1 MKRSGIRVLLAQGE
15 KKAQGVHVR
24 DTSHAHAL
32 SLRVQLDTSI
42 ALSSGTYLSETY
54 LIVPVISQVGDTVVW
69 PANAATPE
77 FIPADVLKLATESR
91 NGHPVV
97 VGHPRDSTGEY
108 ISANDPSILERYA
121 IGHVFNA
128 RYSDGRVKAE
138 MWISRARAESLP
150 DETLRTQALD
160 AFDRISAGEIVEVSE
175 GNYVVIEDEEG
186 EHDGQEYSGR
196 WVLAIPDHLAILAD
210 GVEGACSVANHG
222 CGAPRVNASRESSP
236 LGAGAVGVSGQP
248 KGSVSLPLL
257 ASGGSGSLSSAVQPS
272 KESITTMK
280 KTNKSP
286 FSTFAQRFMSFFRPE
301 MSNNQLRTRLL
312 AALRELEPKVSYITD
327 EDPDAGTVFY
337 CTTDYE
343 SWESYY
349 WRRTFTLDADGMPTL
364 NDDRISVEP
373 VMRYEPV
380 PGETTQD
387 TSISVAESDSADSH
401 STCSCK
407 KGAPT
412 TMTFNRKEA
421 IPRIAARHK
430 LDLKVLEA
438 ADDTVLEKLDDPN
451 TTTGTGAPADDK
463 VKQDKTVPPNTGPDP
478 RPDNR
483 PVSDLV
489 EVPAMPAKDTTKDA
503 DLKTEGAV
511 TLADL
516 QKLLAPISA
525 QLATFAPIVANAQKA
540 ETERRDVLIAALKT
554 ASKFTEDQ
562 LKAMSTEHLVT
573 LADSLS
579 VLTPDLPSSFD
590 YTGSRVI
597 VQGGAS
603 GGGDKGAPPAP
614 NMMSFIKANKGNSG
628 NKPDAAN

>member
-1 MKRSGIRVLLAQGE
+1 MKRSGIRVLLAGQST
-15 KKAQGVHVR
+15 ASR
-24 DTSHAHAL
+24 NTSGGASRAL
-32 SLRVQLDTSI
+32 PLRVQLDTSI
-42 ALSSGTYLSETY
+42 ALSSGTYLDDTY

-69 PANAATPE
+69 PANASTPE
-77 FIPADVLKLATESR
+77 FIPADVLQLATESR
-91 NGHPVV
+91 NGHPIV
-97 VGHPRDSTGEY
+97 VGHPRSSDGEY
-108 ISANDPSILERYA
+108 ISANDPETLTKYA
-121 IGHVFNA
+121 IGCVFNA
-128 RYSDGRVKAE
+128 RYSAGRVKAE
-138 MWISRARAESLP
+138 MWISRARAEALP
-150 DETLRTQALD
+150 DDDLRTQALD
-160 AFDRISAGEIVEVSE
+160 AFDRISAGEMVEVSE

-186 EHDGQEYSGR
+186 THDGQEYSGR
-196 WVLAIPDHLAILAD
+196 WVIAIPDHLAILPE
-210 GVEGACSVANHG
+210 GIEGACSVANHG
-222 CGAPRVNASRESSP
+222 CGAPRVNMSGGKKESNPPPPSIERKPSAPPAPPSP
-236 LGAGAVGVSGQP
+236 PRAPQKANN
-248 KGSVSLPLL
+248 VSLSNMEADSVPEKKSALSRFL
-257 ASGGSGSLSSAVQPS
+257 SL
-272 KESITTMK
+272 
-280 KTNKSP
+280 
-286 FSTFAQRFMSFFRPE
+286 FRPE
-301 MSNNQLRTRLL
+301 MSNNQLRARLL
-312 AALRELEPKVSYITD
+312 AALRELEPKVSYVTD

-349 WRRTFTLDADGMPTL
+349 WRRTFTLDADGMPAL

-380 PGETTQD
+380 PGETIQD
-387 TSISVAESDSADSH
+387 ASISVAEGEDTNTT

-412 TMTFNRKEA
+412 TMAFNRKEA

-451 TTTGTGAPADDK
+451 TATSTTTTTGASADEK
-463 VKQDKTVPPNTGPDP
+463 VKQDKTVPANTGPDP
-478 RPDNR
+478 RRDNR
-483 PVSDLV
+483 PVSDLA
-489 EVPAMPAKDTTKDA
+489 EVPASPAKDA
-503 DLKTEGAV
+503 ELKAEGAV

-540 ETERRDVLIAALKT
+540 ETERRDVLIASLKT

-579 VLTPDLPSSFD
+579 VLTPDMPSSFD

-597 VQGGAS
+597 IQGGAGS
-603 GGGDKGAPPAP
+603 DKGAPPAP
-614 NMMSFIKANKGNSG
+614 DMMTFIKANRGSM
-628 NKPDAAN
+628 PDAAN